1 MLTHSPIY
9 FVASN
14 FCNSH
19 VLKYTPVAKV
29 IAPCIWANLHSI
41 PVSNT
46 MCPLILLF
54 SCLYL
59 NTHHNTGLCEIPG
72 C

>member
-14 FCNSH
+14 FCNPH

-29 IAPCIWANLHSI
+29 IAPCIWANLHS
-41 PVSNT
+41 
-46 MCPLILLF
+46 
-54 SCLYL
+54 
-59 NTHHNTGLCEIPG
+59 NTGFQRNVSIDFTVFLPIPQYSS
-72 C
+72 